1 MGLVINRAGLG
12 DGKVYDYCKQEKI
25 PILMEIPFSKKIAEL
40 YSRGVPFVTEM
51 PEWKS
56 KFQEMQKT
64 IERRQQ

>member
-12 DGKVYDYCKQEKI
+12 DRKVYDYCKQEKI